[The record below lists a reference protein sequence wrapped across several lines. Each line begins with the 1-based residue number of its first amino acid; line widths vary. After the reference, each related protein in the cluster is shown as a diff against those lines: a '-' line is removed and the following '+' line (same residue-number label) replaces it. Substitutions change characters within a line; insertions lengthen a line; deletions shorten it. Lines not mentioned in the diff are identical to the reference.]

1 MNSHPITAE
10 NSATPSAT
18 RVVKGACPHDCPDTC
33 ALEYHVADGKLIEV
47 KGSAAH
53 SVTGGV
59 LCTKVAKYPLRTYHP
74 TRIKTPLKRV
84 GKKGEGK
91 FAPIS
96 WDEALSTIASKFKS
110 IIADHGA
117 EAILPYSYAGNM
129 GILQYASMDRRF
141 FHALGASQLDRTI
154 CSSAGA
160 AGLQITLGS
169 RLGTDVEAFAH
180 SEVIILWGT
189 NPITSNLHLWSRC
202 QEAKRR
208 GAKLIAIDPYRS
220 LSAEKCHQWLAIK
233 PGTDAALA
241 LAMMHVLIRDDPHT
255 KALDHEYIAKYTL
268 GFAELKDRASEW
280 TPERAAAICGIP
292 ANEIEA
298 LAALYGST
306 KKAAIRLNYGM
317 QRHGGGGMA
326 VRTIA
331 CLPAL
336 TGAWT
341 EACGGL
347 LLSTSGAYP
356 MNTAYLERPDLMPRD
371 ANGRLPRVVNMCAIG
386 DALNVTSPSR
396 GEGARRAGEGNLAN
410 TSTVELAT
418 APLSRRSA
426 PPSPTEGEEAIQALF
441 IYNSNPAAV
450 APDGNKVLAGL
461 AREDLFTVVHDIFI
475 TDTARY
481 ADIVL
486 PATTQPE
493 HDDIHRSYGHYDIVL
508 NRRAIDPVGESLAN
522 TEVFRRLA
530 KLMGLSD
537 PCLSESDESMIAH
550 AFDWNHP
557 TLAGQDFESL
567 ERDGFL
573 RLNYPKKDGFITPF
587 LNGSFGTPSG
597 KCEFYSETLAKR
609 GLDPLP
615 NYAPPHEG
623 DESELANE
631 YPLSLNTPPARNFM
645 NSTFA
650 NIAELAKP
658 HGAPTLQIHPTDAA
672 RRGISDGVRVK
683 AWNRRGDMKLA
694 AKITEDTRQ
703 GVATILWG
711 HWRDHPGADGFVN
724 DLTSQAL
731 TDLGQGATFYDCRI
745 EVEIAL

>member
-1 MNSHPITAE
+1 VASNNLRYEYAMSTTA
-10 NSATPSAT
+10 NSAAIT
-18 RVVKGACPHDCPDTC
+18 VIKGACPHDCPDTC
-33 ALEYHVADGKLIEV
+33 ALEYHVADGKLIDV
-47 KGSAAH
+47 KGALSH
-53 SVTGGV
+53 SVTAGV

-74 TRIKTPLKRV
+74 TRVKTPLKRIGPKG
-84 GKKGEGK
+84 GKGSAQ

-96 WDEALSTIASKFKS
+96 WDEALATIASKFKT
-110 IIADHGA
+110 IIAEDGA

-129 GILQYASMDRRF
+129 GLLQYASMDRRF
-141 FHALGASQLDRTI
+141 FHAIGASQLDRTI

-160 AGLQITLGS
+160 AGLAVTLGS

-180 SEVIILWGT
+180 SELIILWGT

-208 GAKLIAIDPYRS
+208 GAKLIAIDPYKS

-241 LAMMHVLIRDDPHT
+241 LAMMHVLIRDDL
-255 KALDHEYIAKYTL
+255 LDHDYIANYTL
-268 GFAELKDRASEW
+268 GFADLKTRVAEWSPARAS
-280 TPERAAAICGIP
+280 AICGIG
-292 ANEIEA
+292 ADEIEA
-298 LAALYGST
+298 LAKAYGST

-326 VRTIA
+326 VRTVA

-336 TGAWT
+336 TGAWR
-341 EACGGL
+341 EASGGA

-356 MNTAYLERPDLMPRD
+356 INSAHLERPDLMPKID
-371 ANGRLPRVVNMCAIG
+371 GRLPRTINMCELG
-386 DALNVTSPSR
+386 NALVPAVLDR
-396 GEGARRAGEGNLAN
+396 GEKP
-410 TSTVELAT
+410 VK
-418 APLSRRSA
+418 
-426 PPSPTEGEEAIQALF
+426 ALF

-461 AREDLFTVVHDIFI
+461 AREDLFTVVSDLFI

-486 PATTQPE
+486 PATTSPE
-493 HDDIHRSYGHYDIVL
+493 HDDINRSYGHYDIVL

-522 TEVFRRLA
+522 TEMFRRLA
-530 KLMGLSD
+530 KAMNLTD
-537 PCLSESDESMIAH
+537 PCFDESDESMIRA
-550 AFDWNHP
+550 AFDWNHK
-557 TLAGQDFESL
+557 TLAGQSFDSL

-573 RLNYPKKDGFITPF
+573 RLNYPKKDGFIAPF
-587 LNGSFGTPSG
+587 MHGGFGTPSG
-597 KCEFYSETLAKR
+597 KCEFYSEALAKR

-615 NYAPPHEG
+615 TYTPPHEYD
-623 DESELANE
+623 DEALTAQFPLA
-631 YPLSLNTPPARNFM
+631 LNTPPARNFM

-650 NIAELAKP
+650 NIEELAKP
-658 HGAPTLQIHPTDAA
+658 HGAPTVQLNPSDAMA
-672 RRGISDGVRVK
+672 RGIAEGATVNVFN
-683 AWNRRGDMKLA
+683 NRGSMKLA
-694 AKITEDTRQ
+694 AKITDDTRE

-711 HWRDHPGADGFVN
+711 HWRDHPGAEGFVN

-731 TDLGQGATFYDCRI
+731 TDLGDGATFYDCR
-745 EVEIAL
+745 VEIKAA

>member
-1 MNSHPITAE
+1 MNSLPSSAE
-10 NSATPSAT
+10 HAATPGAT
-18 RVVKGACPHDCPDTC
+18 RIVKGACPHDCPDTC
-33 ALEYHVADGKLIEV
+33 ALEYHVADGKLIDV
-47 KGSAAH
+47 KGSATH

-84 GKKGEGK
+84 GAKGEGK
-91 FAPIS
+91 FVPIS

-110 IIADHGA
+110 IIAKHGA

-160 AGLQITLGS
+160 AGLQITLGA

-180 SEVIILWGT
+180 SEAIILWGT

-241 LAMMHVLIRDDPHT
+241 LAMMHVLIRDDL
-255 KALDHEYIAKYTL
+255 LDHEYIAKHTL
-268 GFAELKDRASEW
+268 GFAELKTRVAEW

-298 LAALYGST
+298 LAALYGGT

-326 VRTIA
+326 VRTVA

-341 EACGGL
+341 EASGGL
-347 LLSTSGAYP
+347 LLSSSGAYP

-371 ANGRLPRVVNMCAIG
+371 ANGKPPRMVNMCAIG
-386 DALNVTSPSR
+386 DALYVTSPSR
-396 GEGARRAGEGNLAN
+396 GGRTESGWGWGLAAEQQN
-410 TSTVELAT
+410 PI
-418 APLSRRSA
+418 PLPA
-426 PPSPTEGEEAIQALF
+426 SPLKGEEPTPIHALF
-441 IYNSNPAAV
+441 VYNSNPAAV

-461 AREDLFTVVHDIFI
+461 AREDLFTVVHDIFV

-508 NRRAIDPVGESLAN
+508 NRRAIEPVGESLAN
-522 TEVFRRLA
+522 TELFRRLA
-530 KLMGLSD
+530 KLIGLKD

-557 TLAGQDFESL
+557 TLAGQAFDSL

-597 KCEFYSETLAKR
+597 KCEFYSEALAKR

-615 NYAPPHEG
+615 NYTPPHES
-623 DESELANE
+623 DECDLANE

-650 NIAELAKP
+650 NIEELAKP
-658 HGAPTLQIHPTDAA
+658 HGAPTLQIHPNDAA
-672 RRGISDGVRVK
+672 RRGIANEARVK
-683 AWNRRGDMKLA
+683 VWNRRGEMKLA
-694 AKITEDTRQ
+694 AKITTDTRE

-711 HWRDHPGADGFVN
+711 HWRDHPGAEGFVN

-731 TDLGQGATFYDCRI
+731 TDFGQGATFYDCRI
-745 EVEIAL
+745 EVEIA

>member
-1 MNSHPITAE
+1 MTNVALTTTTQII
-10 NSATPSAT
+10 
-18 RVVKGACPHDCPDTC
+18 KGACPHDCPDTC
-33 ALEYHVADGKLIEV
+33 ALEYHVRDGTLIDV
-47 KGSAAH
+47 KGALSH
-53 SVTGGV
+53 SVTAGV

-96 WDEALSTIASKFKS
+96 WDEALATIASKFKS
-110 IIADHGA
+110 IIANDGA

-129 GILQYASMDRRF
+129 GMLQYASMDRRF
-141 FHALGASQLDRTI
+141 FHAIGASQLDRTI

-169 RLGTDVEAFAH
+169 RLGTDVEAFAR
-180 SEVIILWGT
+180 SELIILWGT

-208 GAKLIAIDPYRS
+208 GAKLIAIDPYKS
-220 LSAEKCHQWLAIK
+220 LSAEKCHQWLPIK

-241 LAMMHVLIRDDPHT
+241 LSMMHVLIRENM
-255 KALDHEYIAKYTL
+255 LDHDYIANYTH
-268 GFAELKDRASEW
+268 GFDELKARVADWSPARASE
-280 TPERAAAICGIP
+280 ICGISVDD
-292 ANEIEA
+292 IEA
-298 LAALYGST
+298 LAKAYGST

-326 VRTIA
+326 VRTVL

-336 TGAWT
+336 TGAWR
-341 EACGGL
+341 EASGGA

-356 MNTAYLERPDLMPRD
+356 INSAHLERPDLMPRD
-371 ANGRLPRVVNMCAIG
+371 AAGALPRTVNMCAIG
-386 DALNVTSPSR
+386 DALATDSSPFKGEVGRGMGFDSASSNETHPHPNPPFE
-396 GEGARRAGEGNLAN
+396 GEG
-410 TSTVELAT
+410 TH
-418 APLSRRSA
+418 PL
-426 PPSPTEGEEAIQALF
+426 IKALF
-441 IYNSNPAAV
+441 VYNSNPAAV

-461 AREDLFTVVHDIFI
+461 AREDLFTVVSDIFI

-486 PATTQPE
+486 PATTSPE
-493 HDDIHRSYGHYDIVL
+493 HDDINRSYGHYDIVL
-508 NRRAIDPVGESLAN
+508 NRRAIDPVGESLPN
-522 TEVFRRLA
+522 TEMFRRLA
-530 KLMGLSD
+530 KTMNLTD
-537 PCLSESDESMIAH
+537 PCFDETDESMIRAG
-550 AFDWNHP
+550 FDWNHK
-557 TLAGQDFESL
+557 TLAGQSFDTL

-587 LNGSFGTPSG
+587 MNGGFGTPSG
-597 KCEFYSETLAKR
+597 KCEFYSETLAQR

-615 NYAPPHEG
+615 AYTPPHEY
-623 DESELANE
+623 DDATLTAKFPLA
-631 YPLSLNTPPARNFM
+631 LNTPPARNFM

-650 NIAELAKP
+650 NIEELAKP
-658 HGAPTLQIHPTDAA
+658 HGPPTVQLHSNDAA
-672 RRGISDGVRVK
+672 PRGITNGATVK
-683 AWNRRGDMKLA
+683 VFNHRGTMKLA
-694 AKITEDTRQ
+694 AKVTDDTRE

-711 HWRDHPGADGFVN
+711 HWRDHPGTEGFVN

-731 TDLGQGATFYDCRI
+731 TDLGGGATFYDCR
-745 EVEIAL
+745 VEIAAE

>member
-1 MNSHPITAE
+1 MSIPQSAE
-10 NSATPSAT
+10 NTE
-18 RVVKGACPHDCPDTC
+18 VKIVKGACPHDCPDTC
-33 ALEYHVADGKLIEV
+33 ALEYHVANGKLIEV
-47 KGSAAH
+47 KGSASH
-53 SVTGGV
+53 SVTGGA

-74 TRIKTPLKRV
+74 TRIQTPLKRI
-84 GKKGEGK
+84 GAKGEGK
-91 FAPIS
+91 FASIT

-110 IIADHGA
+110 IIAEHDA

-129 GILQYASMDRRF
+129 GMLQYASMDRRF
-141 FHALGASQLDRTI
+141 FHAIGASQLDRTI
-154 CSSAGA
+154 CASAGA

-180 SEVIILWGT
+180 SELIILWGT

-241 LAMMHVLIRDDPHT
+241 LAMMHVLIRDDL
-255 KALDHEYIAKYTL
+255 LDHDYIAKHTL
-268 GFAELKDRASEW
+268 GFAELKTRAAEW
-280 TPERAAAICGIP
+280 TPERASQICGIE

-298 LAALYGST
+298 LARAYGST
-306 KKAAIRLNYGM
+306 KKTAIRLNYGM

-326 VRTIA
+326 VRTVA

-341 EACGGL
+341 EASGGL
-347 LLSTSGAYP
+347 LLSTSGAFP
-356 MNTAYLERPDLMPRD
+356 MNAAYLERPDLMPR
-371 ANGRLPRVVNMCAIG
+371 NTKSKLPRMVNMSAIG
-386 DALNVTSPSR
+386 DALNDLR
-396 GEGARRAGEGNLAN
+396 D
-410 TSTVELAT
+410 
-418 APLSRRSA
+418 
-426 PPSPTEGEEAIQALF
+426 PPIKAMF
-441 IYNSNPAAV
+441 VYNSNPAAV
-450 APDGNKVLAGL
+450 APDSNKVLTGL
-461 AREDLFTVVHDIFI
+461 AREDLFTVVHDIFV

-493 HDDIHRSYGHYDIVL
+493 HDDIHRAYGHYDITL
-508 NRRAIDPVGESLAN
+508 NRRAIDPVGESLCN
-522 TEVFRRLA
+522 TELFRRLA
-530 KLMGLSD
+530 KAMGLTD
-537 PCLSESDESMIAH
+537 PCFTESDESMIAN
-550 AFDWNHP
+550 AFDWSHK
-557 TLAGQDFESL
+557 TLVGQSFDAL

-587 LNGSFGTPSG
+587 MAGGFGTPSG
-597 KCEFYSETLAKR
+597 KCEFYSETMAER

-615 NYAPPHEG
+615 TYTPPHEC
-623 DESELANE
+623 DDDALAAKF
-631 YPLSLNTPPARNFM
+631 PLALNTPPARNFM

-650 NIAELAKP
+650 NIEELAKP
-658 HGAPTLQIHPTDAA
+658 HGAPTIQLHPADARA
-672 RRGISDGVRVK
+672 RNVREGERVRV
-683 AWNRRGDMKLA
+683 WNTRGEMKLA
-694 AKITEDTRQ
+694 ANITDDTRE

-711 HWRDHPGADGFVN
+711 HWRNHPGAEGFVN

-731 TDLGQGATFYDCRI
+731 TDLGGGATFYDCRV
-745 EVEIAL
+745 EVSAT

>member
-1 MNSHPITAE
+1 MNAPLNRTMV
-10 NSATPSAT
+10 
-18 RVVKGACPHDCPDTC
+18 RGACPHDCPDTC
-33 ALEYHVADGKLIEV
+33 ALEYHVENGKLIEV

-74 TRIKTPLKRV
+74 TRIKTPLKRI
-84 GKKGEGK
+84 GAKGEGK

-96 WDEALSTIASKFKS
+96 WDEALATIASKFKS
-110 IIADHGA
+110 IIAEHGA

-129 GILQYASMDRRF
+129 GLLQYSSIDRRF
-141 FHALGASQLDRTI
+141 FHAIGASQLDRTI
-154 CSSAGA
+154 CSSAGG
-160 AGLQITLGS
+160 AGLQITLGA

-180 SEVIILWGT
+180 SELIILWGT

-208 GAKLIAIDPYRS
+208 GAKLIAIDPYKS

-241 LAMMHVLIRDDPHT
+241 LAMMHVLIRDDL
-255 KALDHEYIAKYTL
+255 LDHHYIANHTL
-268 GFAELKDRASEW
+268 GFSHLKTRVHEW
-280 TPERAAAICGIP
+280 TPERAAQVCGID
-292 ANEIEA
+292 ANEIET
-298 LAALYGST
+298 LARAYGRT

-326 VRTIA
+326 VRTVA

-341 EACGGL
+341 EASGGL
-347 LLSTSGAYP
+347 LLSTSGAFP
-356 MNTAYLERPDLMPRD
+356 INTAYLERPDLMPR
-371 ANGRLPRVVNMCAIG
+371 NVSGELPRMVNMSALG
-386 DALNVTSPSR
+386 DALNDLR
-396 GEGARRAGEGNLAN
+396 Q
-410 TSTVELAT
+410 
-418 APLSRRSA
+418 
-426 PPSPTEGEEAIQALF
+426 PPVKAIYV
-441 IYNSNPAAV
+441 YNSNPAAV
-450 APDGNKVLAGL
+450 APDGNKVLTGL
-461 AREDLFTVVHDIFI
+461 AREDLFTVVHDIFV

-493 HDDIHRSYGHYDIVL
+493 HDDIHRAYGHYDITL
-508 NRRAIDPVGESLAN
+508 NRRAIAPLGESLQN

-530 KLMGLSD
+530 KAMNLTD
-537 PCLSESDESMIAH
+537 PCLAESDESMIAN
-550 AFDWNHP
+550 AFDWSHK
-557 TLAGQDFESL
+557 TLAGQSFASL

-587 LNGSFGTPSG
+587 ANGGFGTPSG
-597 KCEFYSETLAKR
+597 KCEFYSETLAAR

-615 NYAPPHEG
+615 TYTPPHEY
-623 DESELANE
+623 DDATLTQKFPLA
-631 YPLSLNTPPARNFM
+631 LNTPPARNFM

-650 NIAELAKP
+650 NIEELAKP
-658 HGAPTLQIHPTDAA
+658 HGAPTIHLHPADAHA
-672 RRGISDGVRVK
+672 RNVREGERVRV
-683 AWNRRGDMKLA
+683 WNDRGEMKLA
-694 AKITEDTRQ
+694 AKITDDTRE

-711 HWRDHPGADGFVN
+711 HWRNHPGAEGFVN

-731 TDLGQGATFYDCRI
+731 TDLGGGATFYDCRV
-745 EVEIAL
+745 EVATA